1 MTSSDVPCELEDTD
15 FSEAI
20 EMWGRPR
27 GIILACKHTGR
38 CLLPLPPRAAS
49 TSSSTHVYTLSLP
62 GMQPRLTYI
71 AAAGGAQ
78 AVCFYDLTL
87 GG

>member
-1 MTSSDVPCELEDTD
+1 MLAAACTPSRDIHTTSGVYLTQA
-15 FSEAI
+15 F
-20 EMWGRPR
+20 
-27 GIILACKHTGR
+27 LY
-38 CLLPLPPRAAS
+38 
-49 TSSSTHVYTLSLP
+49 SSSLP
-62 GMQPRLTYI
+62 GMQPRHIRI

>member
-1 MTSSDVPCELEDTD
+1 MFRVDSKTRRL
-15 FSEAI
+15 
-20 EMWGRPR
+20 EMWGRLR
-27 GIILACKHTGR
+27 SNILAYLHAYRIPSRDITT
-38 CLLPLPPRAAS
+38 
-49 TSSSTHVYTLSLP
+49 TSDLQLAQSAQAYPSLP
-62 GMQPRLTYI
+62 GMQPRHTSI

>member
-1 MTSSDVPCELEDTD
+1 MLWTRGHGHDGLERMDVGPTSQQHPHMHNLVPFANLPRLV
-15 FSEAI
+15 FS
-20 EMWGRPR
+20 
-27 GIILACKHTGR
+27 
-38 CLLPLPPRAAS
+38 
-49 TSSSTHVYTLSLP
+49 SSSTHSYILSLP
-62 GMQPRLTYI
+62 GMQPRLTSI

>member
-1 MTSSDVPCELEDTD
+1 MHAYQMPSCDIAT
-15 FSEAI
+15 
-20 EMWGRPR
+20 
-27 GIILACKHTGR
+27 
-38 CLLPLPPRAAS
+38 LPPAIF
-49 TSSSTHVYTLSLP
+49 TSSSTHDHTLSLP
-62 GMQPRLTYI
+62 GMQPRLTSI